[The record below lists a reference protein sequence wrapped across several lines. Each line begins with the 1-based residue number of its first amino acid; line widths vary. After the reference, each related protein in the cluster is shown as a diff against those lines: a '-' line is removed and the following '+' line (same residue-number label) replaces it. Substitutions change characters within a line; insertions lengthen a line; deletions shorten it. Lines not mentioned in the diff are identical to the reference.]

1 MMITEKLD
9 HSRIKAT
16 FDVTK
21 EEFETA
27 LDYSFKKNN
36 EKVTIK
42 GFRKGKAPRDM
53 FEKIYGVE
61 ALYEDALDYILNNKL
76 MEIYK
81 DETLNKQFV
90 GGIVPEIAKDE
101 NVERGHDFKV
111 SLIFDVRP
119 EFNLPQYKGVEV
131 KEADTTVTAEDV
143 QNAINNLLKPKAKKE
158 PKEDKTIALGDIAK
172 FDFKGY
178 VNDEAFAG
186 GEANDYEL
194 KIGSNQFIPGFESQ
208 MVGMKEGETKDV
220 IVTFPENYGAA
231 ELAGKEAKFV
241 VKVNQVF
248 TEVLPELTEDF
259 IKTLN
264 IKDVNT
270 KEELEAYEEKELKS
284 RKEVAE
290 KDRQTNE
297 IINKI
302 LDNTV
307 IDMPESMINERVNAM
322 RKQYEDQAKRYNIP
336 FETFLSLMGT
346 NKEKFEAETL
356 EQGKRNAIFTE
367 VVSKIIEVEKLEPK
381 EEDIKKALGITEEN
395 NKKVSPEEYQRAYS
409 NLAYD
414 NIVKFLLD
422 NAVYTK

>member
-101 NVERGHDFKV
+101 KVERGHDFKV

>member
-1 MMITEKLD
+1 
-9 HSRIKAT
+9 
-16 FDVTK
+16 
-21 EEFETA
+21 
-27 LDYSFKKNN
+27 
-36 EKVTIK
+36 
-42 GFRKGKAPRDM
+42 
-53 FEKIYGVE
+53 
-61 ALYEDALDYILNNKL
+61 
-76 MEIYK
+76 
-81 DETLNKQFV
+81 
-90 GGIVPEIAKDE
+90 
-101 NVERGHDFKV
+101 
-111 SLIFDVRP
+111 
-119 EFNLPQYKGVEV
+119 
-131 KEADTTVTAEDV
+131 
-143 QNAINNLLKPKAKKE
+143 
-158 PKEDKTIALGDIAK
+158 
-172 FDFKGY
+172 
-178 VNDEAFAG
+178 
-186 GEANDYEL
+186 
-194 KIGSNQFIPGFESQ
+194 

>member
-90 GGIVPEIAKDE
+90 GGIVPEIANDE
-101 NVERGHDFKV
+101 KVERGHDFKV

-119 EFNLPQYKGVEV
+119 EFNLPQYKGVEI